1 MFCCGPYDKKDVN
14 VYFNTLLT
22 PTHLLGYYPEFSVYN
37 YSQIYDKNLHC
48 IYKKQVVDTFRY
60 TPSLNAFSLNTFKY
74 DPG

>member
-1 MFCCGPYDKKDVN
+1 MFCYGPYDKKDVN

-48 IYKKQVVDTFRY
+48 IYKKQVVDTF
-60 TPSLNAFSLNTFKY
+60 
-74 DPG
+74 